1 MSKRLVGVIDSER
14 RATPRFPTTL
24 AVLFVVDGEVVH
36 ATAEDVSM
44 TGMRLTSEVDLDV
57 GTRLDAHFSLKGGL
71 TTHKL
76 KGRVVWSRPSNEIAG
91 LYETGFEF
99 STLPEATSEQLALL
113 IQELG
118 GEIGGGDLPML
129 DDDAVTGVQPEQMP
143 AVDTGE
149 FSSLAEPLGVGAH
162 GATPSLPEPG
172 FDGGDNGWT
181 VSKHLD
187 HGAAESIEVQRENI
201 KLSNVLVA
209 EARAAQAGG
218 NLKEAVECLRRAAEL
233 MPDSDQIVEELATVV
248 YLSGDTIEAARLF
261 DRALRLRMHNRG

>member
-1 MSKRLVGVIDSER
+1 MTKHLVGVIDSER

-76 KGRVVWSRPSNEIAG
+76 KGRVVWSRPSHEIAG
-91 LYETGFEF
+91 LYEAGFEF

-113 IQELG
+113 IEQLG
-118 GEIGGGDLPML
+118 GEVGGGDLPML
-129 DDDAVTGVQPEQMP
+129 DGDAVTGVQPEEMP
-143 AVDTGE
+143 ALDTGE
-149 FSSLAEPLGVGAH
+149 FSSLAEPLGVGANV
-162 GATPSLPEPG
+162 ATPSLPKPEL
-172 FDGGDNGWT
+172 DGGDNGWT

-187 HGAAESIEVQRENI
+187 HGVAESIEVQRENI
-201 KLSNVLVA
+201 ELADVLVR

-218 NLKEAVECLRRAAEL
+218 DLKQAIDCMRRAARL
-233 MPDSDQIVEELATVV
+233 MPDADQIAEELATVV